1 MQDPSP
7 QAYAAGLGVLSY
19 LHTNKDLGITYG
31 GRVRPC
37 AVDEASSTT
46 SVIAFADSSFGRSV
60 NPFGGGFVEWRNG
73 AIAWASRKMK
83 FVPLST
89 CQAELAMINMML
101 KEAICAT
108 HILEDMGMK
117 MTVPHVV
124 NDGKSAIDTV
134 KNPGMTKKSTHFE
147 RWLQFARD
155 LYLKKQV
162 HMFACKTDLMM
173 GDNMTKVT
181 DKTKFFACRNYQ
193 MNIK

>member
-1 MQDPSP
+1 
-7 QAYAAGLGVLSY
+7 
-19 LHTNKDLGITYG
+19 
-31 GRVRPC
+31 
-37 AVDEASSTT
+37 
-46 SVIAFADSSFGRSV
+46 
-60 NPFGGGFVEWRNG
+60 
-73 AIAWASRKMK
+73 
-83 FVPLST
+83 
-89 CQAELAMINMML
+89 
-101 KEAICAT
+101 
-108 HILEDMGMK
+108 MGMK

-162 HMFACKTDLMM
+162 FMFACKTDLMM
-173 GDNMTKVT
+173 ADNMTKVT